1 MLKVGCHQSIS
12 GGYKA
17 MADEAQWLDAT
28 TLAYFTRNPRGG
40 KARALDLDDISAFN
54 EKAKELGLFPLV
66 AHAPYTYNLASDKDH
81 VRSFAL
87 NSMLEDLERMEHLPA
102 SYYNFHPGSHV
113 GQGVEKGIELIIST
127 LDILLERGFKTT
139 LLLEGM
145 AGKGSEIGG
154 RFEELQWILQGVKK
168 VDMLGVTLD
177 SCHTYDAGYDIK
189 TDLQGQL
196 DLFDQIVGLDK
207 LKALH
212 LNDSKNDFASKKDR
226 HEKLGKGTLGV
237 DTFRE
242 IVNHPVLNR
251 LPMILETPND
261 MEGYKEEIALLRS
274 LVTE

>member
-17 MADEAQWLDAT
+17 MADEAPWLDAT

-154 RFEELQWILQGVKK
+154 RFEELQWILQGVKQA
-168 VDMLGVTLD
+168 DMLGVTLD
-177 SCHTYDAGYDIK
+177 SCHIYDAGYDIK